1 MTMTGSLLFHRDTS
15 PAITYNSFGNGT
27 PVLLIHG
34 LFADKEQW
42 TALARLLA
50 LRGHKVIVPDLPG
63 YGRSTGFE
71 LSNYRLEQQV
81 QSLHTFIRGLGIK
94 QLDVAGNSM
103 GGAIAELYAQRYP
116 EEVRTVAF
124 LGAPFGYTPWDEPMR
139 EAIFRGTNPFIPTSE
154 PELDAEMGLLFNHP
168 PHIEPQRRKTL
179 LAGYVTQ
186 NRHYVQVWNVVNM
199 YDDVLKRTPLAP
211 KPTLIVWGR
220 NDHVFS
226 AQAAQSLQRRI
237 AGSEL
242 HQMENA
248 GHLLHLE
255 NADEVAPLYAGFLRA
270 TSVSSAGTT

>member
-1 MTMTGSLLFHRDTS
+1 MTSSLLSQRDTA
-15 PAITYNSFGNGT
+15 PAIAYNSFGTGT

-50 LRGHKVIVPDLPG
+50 LRGHRVIVPDLPG

-81 QSLHTFIRGLGIK
+81 QAVHTFVRGLGIE

-154 PELDAEMGLLFNHP
+154 AELDAEMGLLFNHP

-179 LAGYVTQ
+179 LTEYVTQ
-186 NRHYVQVWNVVNM
+186 NKHYVQVWNVVNM

-220 NDHVFS
+220 DDHVFG

-237 AGSEL
+237 VGSEL

-255 NADEVAPLYAGFLRA
+255 NADEVALLYAGFLLA
-270 TSVSSAGTT
+270 SEHLLKSSQ

>member
-1 MTMTGSLLFHRDTS
+1 MTLSGSLLSHRDTS
-15 PAITYNSFGNGT
+15 PPIAYNSFGKGA

-50 LRGHKVIVPDLPG
+50 LHGHRAIVPDLPG
-63 YGRSTGFE
+63 YGLSTGFE
-71 LSNYRLEQQV
+71 LSTYRLEQQV
-81 QSLHTFIRGLGIK
+81 ESLHTFIRGLGIK

-139 EAIFRGTNPFIPTSE
+139 EAIFCGTNPFIPTSE
-154 PELDAEMGLLFNHP
+154 AELDVEMGLLFNHP
-168 PHIEPQRRKTL
+168 PHIEAQRRKRL
-179 LAGYVTQ
+179 LAAYVTQ
-186 NRHYVQVWNVVNM
+186 NRHYVQIWDVVNM
-199 YDDVLKRTPLAP
+199 YDDVLKRTPFAR

-220 NDHVFS
+220 EDHVFG
-226 AQAAQSLQRRI
+226 ANAAQSLQRMI
-237 AGSEL
+237 VGSEL
-242 HQMENA
+242 HQLENA

-255 NADEVAPLYAGFLRA
+255 NAAEVARLYAGFLLARRC
-270 TSVSSAGTT
+270 SSDRQY

>member
-1 MTMTGSLLFHRDTS
+1 MTMTGSLLSQQDTA
-15 PAITYNSFGNGT
+15 PAIVYNSFGNGT

-42 TALARLLA
+42 TPLARLLA
-50 LRGHKVIVPDLPG
+50 LRGRKAIVPDLPG
-63 YGRSTGFE
+63 YGRSIGFE

-81 QSLHTFIRGLGIK
+81 QSLHTFVRGLGIE

-154 PELDAEMGLLFNHP
+154 AELDAEMGMLFNHP

-199 YDDVLKRTPLAP
+199 YDDVLRRTPLAP

-220 NDHVFS
+220 DDHVFG

-237 AGSEL
+237 VGSEL

-270 TSVSSAGTT
+270 RE